1 MVGSDGEQT
10 RGPFGLW
17 TWDFGEILPAR
28 NVRVCVRLVMI
39 PQNSARSQ

>member
-10 RGPFGLW
+10 RGPFGLG

-28 NVRVCVRLVMI
+28 NVRVCEISNDPPELG
-39 PQNSARSQ
+39 A